1 MSSNFSP
8 LITIHLAKKQL
19 GLDDDTYRDLLGRV
33 TGKRSAKEMSDAERQ
48 AVLDEMRRQGA
59 GTGAGFKASSNGTR
73 KRLEG
78 RFAKKLQALWIAGWN
93 LGVVRERD
101 DAALIAFVRR
111 QTYIDHARFLV
122 DAAEARKAVEAIKA
136 WLSREAGVDWSA
148 SLDKP
153 AWLREPG
160 GQIAMAQWSI
170 LANAGAVDRSFS
182 AFSAFVQERAFRPL
196 GQMKADEWRNIVN
209 TLGERVRKVR

>member
-1 MSSNFSP
+1 MNP
-8 LITIHLAKKQL
+8 TAAIHVAKKQL
-19 GLDDDTYRDLLGRV
+19 GLDEDTYRDLLARV
-33 TGKRSAKEMSDAERQ
+33 TGKRSAKDMSDAERQ

-59 GTGAGFKASSNGTR
+59 GTGGGFKAASNGAR

-93 LGVVRERD
+93 LGVVRERTD
-101 DAALIAFVRR
+101 EALVAFVRR
-111 QTYIDHARFLV
+111 QTHIDHVRFLV

-136 WLSREAGVDWSA
+136 WLAREAGVDWSNGT
-148 SLDKP
+148 DKP

-160 GQIAMAQWSI
+160 GQIAMAQWAI
-170 LANAGAVDRSFS
+170 LANANTVSRDFT
-182 AFSAFVQERAFRPL
+182 AFRDFVQERAFRPL
-196 GQMKADEWRNIVN
+196 SQMKAGEWKGIMS

>member
-1 MSSNFSP
+1 MNP
-8 LITIHLAKKQL
+8 TAAIHVAKKQL

-33 TGKRSAKEMSDAERQ
+33 TGKRSAKDMSDAERK

-59 GTGAGFKASSNGTR
+59 GTGFKAASNGTR

-93 LGVVRERD
+93 LGVVRERTD
-101 DAALIAFVRR
+101 EALVAFVRR
-111 QTYIDHARFLV
+111 QTHIDHVRFLV
-122 DAAEARKAVEAIKA
+122 DTAEARKAVEAIKA
-136 WLSREAGVDWSA
+136 WLAREAGVDWSA
-148 SLDKP
+148 GTDKP

-182 AFSAFVQERAFRPL
+182 AFSGFVQERSFRPL
-196 GQMKADEWRNIVN
+196 GQMKAGEWRNVMN

>member
-1 MSSNFSP
+1 MNP
-8 LITIHLAKKQL
+8 TAAIHVAKKQL
-19 GLDDDTYRDLLGRV
+19 GLDEDTYRDLLGRV
-33 TGKRSAKEMSDAERQ
+33 TGKRSAKDMSHAERQ
-48 AVLDEMRRQGA
+48 AVLDEMRRH
-59 GTGAGFKASSNGTR
+59 GFKAGSNGSR

-93 LGVVRERD
+93 LGVVRDRD

-111 QTYIDHARFLV
+111 QTHIDHVRFLV

-136 WLSREAGVDWSA
+136 WLAREAGVDWGEGT
-148 SLDKP
+148 DKP

-160 GQIAMAQWSI
+160 AQIAMAQWTI
-170 LANAGAVDRSFS
+170 LANAGVVDRSFY
-182 AFSAFVQERAFRPL
+182 AFRAFVEERAFRPL
-196 GQMKADEWRNIVN
+196 GQMKAGEWRGIMN